1 MTILLILG
9 GALVVLAIVLVSAA
23 VGTTA
28 GGEAVSGID
37 RSVALVKALT
47 GAPAELVKEYDES
60 FTDRIMAPFQA
71 RASKLAK
78 RLSGAD
84 APERI
89 RVKLD
94 IAGNPIGWTVERVQ
108 SGKVI
113 GAIAL
118 FMISLALTQL
128 MGVGFLPRLLI
139 VAGATAVGWLG
150 PNLYLYQKTYDRS
163 NRMEREL
170 PDAIDLMTISV
181 ESGLAFDAAVQQVAR
196 NTDGP
201 LADEFSRVLREM
213 QIGKGRAEALR
224 ALGERTNVDDLKSF
238 VTAMVQADSFGIP
251 IAKVLRIQ
259 SSEMRTKR
267 RQKAEEKAQKVP
279 VKITVP
285 LIFCILPC
293 LFIAVMGP
301 AVIHIMD
308 SFAGR

>member
-9 GALVVLAIVLVSAA
+9 AALVILAIVFVSAA
-23 VGTTA
+23 VGTSANGETV
-28 GGEAVSGID
+28 GGVE
-37 RSVALVKALT
+37 RSVALLQALT

-60 FTDRIMAPFQA
+60 FSDRIMAPLQA
-71 RASKLAK
+71 KASRLAK
-78 RLSGAD
+78 RLSGTD

-94 IAGNPIGWTVERVQ
+94 IAGNPAGWTVERVQ
-108 SGKVI
+108 AGKVI

-118 FMISLALTQL
+118 FMISVTLTQL
-128 MGVGFLPRLLI
+128 MGLGFMTRLL
-139 VAGATAVGWLG
+139 VVVGASAVGWLG
-150 PNLYLYQKTYDRS
+150 PNLFLYQKIYDRS
-163 NRMEREL
+163 NRMGREL

-181 ESGLAFDAAVQQVAR
+181 ESGLAFDAAVQQVAK
-196 NTDGP
+196 NTEGP

-224 ALGERTNVDDLKSF
+224 AFADRTNVDDVKSF

-251 IAKVLRIQ
+251 IANVLRVQ
-259 SSEMRTKR
+259 SSEMRVKR

-308 SFAGR
+308 SFAGK